1 MGALD
6 GRVAVITGAGRG
18 IGREHALL
26 FAAEGAQV
34 VVNDFDAD
42 VAETVAKQVGGVAVA
57 GDVSSWDV
65 AQALVDEAVS
75 HFGRLDALVNNA
87 GILRDRFLADMT
99 EAEWDA
105 VIAVHL
111 KGHFAPLH
119 HAAAY
124 WKAASK
130 RGEAVQGAVVN
141 TASASGTF
149 LPNPGQINY
158 GAAKA
163 GIAAMT
169 LVAAQELGR
178 YGVCVNGIAPV
189 ARTRLTEDVPVV
201 GQMVAAPSDENEF
214 DTYHP
219 SHVSPLVAYLCS
231 AGCRITGKL
240 FAVQGGLIQ
249 ELDGW
254 RGGTSY
260 ETSGPWS
267 VATVQARLEA
277 N

>member
-42 VAETVAKQVGGVAVA
+42 VADTVAKEVGGVAVA

-65 AQALVDEAVS
+65 AQALVDKAVD
-75 HFGRLDALVNNA
+75 HFGRLDVLINNA

-105 VIAVHL
+105 VISVHL

-178 YGVCVNGIAPV
+178 YGVRVNGIAPV
-189 ARTRLTEDVPVV
+189 ARTRLTEDVPMV
-201 GQMVAAPSDENEF
+201 GELVAAPTDQNEF

-219 SHVSPLVAYLCS
+219 SHVSPLVAYLCT
-231 AGCRITGKL
+231 AGCGITGKL
-240 FAVQGGLIQ
+240 FTVQGGLIQ
-249 ELDGW
+249 ELNGW
-254 RGGTSY
+254 RAGTSY
-260 ETSGPWS
+260 ETTGPWS
-267 VATVQARLEA
+267 VESVASKLEG
-277 N
+277 